1 MGKRYISIGSDSTEY
16 IQIGD
21 WLNDKFT
28 SLDLSTF
35 DKIEVRLQYQNKI
48 NEIATYSTEDVLVR
62 YDDSDGL
69 LEFYLKR
76 AVTLEL
82 KPNKDIYAIV
92 SLYTTD
98 TNFEDN
104 IKKVTLQQSYLFT
117 TGEDSSYD
125 N

>member
-1 MGKRYISIGSDSTEY
+1 MEKRYISIGSDSTEY

>member
-1 MGKRYISIGSDSTEY
+1 MEKRYISIGSDSTEY

-48 NEIATYSTEDVLVR
+48 NEIATYSTEDVLIR

>member
-82 KPNKDIYAIV
+82 KQNKDIYAIV